1 MTFGASFSVATQ
13 QQLLPPPGHKS
24 FPATPRNHL
33 QGTLSYTSAWHLQ
46 PASTPTVMLASKSVD
61 LHQLLPQPNTI
72 RALALSAG
80 DTLAEAS
87 DFEQPAQGYKQEH
100 HSQVAQ
106 PPASTP
112 TRCTASHP
120 GRSSFYSLQSTTRST
135 PLLSSTTARSA
146 TIPLVAGGGYST
158 CFDTMLLD
166 FVDFSSLVRK
176 LRGEARDFWKNL
188 ISRFIP
194 PCLSI
199 YKLHL
204 HFNPSHFP
212 ICN

>member
-46 PASTPTVMLASKSVD
+46 PASTPTVLLASKSVD

-87 DFEQPAQGYKQEH
+87 DFEQPAQATSRSTTPRS
-100 HSQVAQ
+100 HSHQLQLQ
-106 PPASTP
+106 PAAPPHTLAAAPSI
-112 TRCTASHP
+112 
-120 GRSSFYSLQSTTRST
+120 RSSPPPEALLFSPRPQQGAPPFPWSPAAATAPALIPCCWILWISL
-135 PLLSSTTARSA
+135 L
-146 TIPLVAGGGYST
+146 
-158 CFDTMLLD
+158 
-166 FVDFSSLVRK
+166 
-176 LRGEARDFWKNL
+176 
-188 ISRFIP
+188 
-194 PCLSI
+194 
-199 YKLHL
+199 
-204 HFNPSHFP
+204 
-212 ICN
+212 